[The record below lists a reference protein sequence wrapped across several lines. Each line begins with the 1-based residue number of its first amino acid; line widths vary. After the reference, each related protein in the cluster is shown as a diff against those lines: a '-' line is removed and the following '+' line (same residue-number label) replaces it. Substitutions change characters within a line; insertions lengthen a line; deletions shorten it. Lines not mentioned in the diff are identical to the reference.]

1 MPAQAQ
7 RRWTWDEYLA
17 HERKAE
23 TKSEFLD
30 GEIFA
35 MSGASRKHNLAA
47 WNIVSALAPQ
57 IKKRGCEGY
66 AGDMLVRIP
75 ATGLGTYPDLA
86 VVCGEPQF
94 EDDGEDTLL
103 NPTLIIEVL
112 SPSTEDYD
120 HGKKFAHYRSLPS
133 LQVYLLVA
141 QDEVHVELFER
152 HSDNRWILS
161 ETRDLEETLDLP
173 MIGATLAL
181 ADVYDR
187 VPGI

>member
-1 MPAQAQ
+1 MTAEPQ
-7 RRWTWDEYLA
+7 RRWTWDEYRA
-17 HERKAE
+17 HERQAE
-23 TKSEFLD
+23 IKSEFLN

-35 MSGASRKHNLAA
+35 MSGASRKHNLVA
-47 WNIVSALAPQ
+47 WNIVSALSPQ
-57 IKKRGCEGY
+57 IKKLGCEGY

-86 VVCGEPQF
+86 IVCDEPQF
-94 EDDGEDTLL
+94 EDDAEDTLL

-133 LQVYLLVA
+133 LRVYLLAA
-141 QDEVHVELFER
+141 QDEVHVEIFER
-152 HSDNRWILS
+152 QGDNRWVLS
-161 ETRDLEETLDLP
+161 ETRDLEKTLDLP
-173 MIGATLAL
+173 VIGATLAL
-181 ADVYDR
+181 SDVYDR